1 MISELGAADI
11 EEVLAPLAGDQP
23 TGGDLRQ
30 DHSPTSVYFR
40 LRDARAEARDA
51 ERRADGEGGDEGIAT
66 LWRPVATLAIDALKS
81 TSKDLEV
88 ATWLTEALIRIA
100 GLEGLTAGASIIGG
114 LVEQH
119 WDGLYPMPDESG
131 IETRVAAVAG
141 LSGQGAD
148 GTLMQP
154 LRKVPLFA
162 RPDGTP
168 FSLWQYQGT
177 IDLVGIVD
185 PERRDQRIAAGVV
198 PFDVFETEARAA
210 GQSHWEAC
218 RASIAATIEAWDT
231 MGRLLDEKAADVS
244 PSTSRVREALHLMLE
259 VCDRFAP
266 KGAPAGDQEQVPAG
280 DAPAAAAVAEGPS
293 SKGPIKGREQA
304 LRQLEEIAA
313 WFRQNEPN
321 SPLGYTLGEAARRGR
336 MQWPDLVA
344 ELIQDEIARSG
355 VLVSVGMKRP
365 DPTQ

>member
-1 MISELGAADI
+1 
-11 EEVLAPLAGDQP
+11 
-23 TGGDLRQ
+23 
-30 DHSPTSVYFR
+30 
-40 LRDARAEARDA
+40 
-51 ERRADGEGGDEGIAT
+51 
-66 LWRPVATLAIDALKS
+66 VATLAIDALKS

-88 ATWLTEALIRIA
+88 ATWLTEALVRIA
-100 GLEGLTAGASIIGG
+100 GLEGLSTGASIIGG
-114 LVEQH
+114 LVDRH
-119 WDGLYPMPDESG
+119 WDGLYPMPDENG
-131 IETRVAAVAG
+131 IETRVAAVGG

-168 FSLWQYQGT
+168 FGLWQYQGT
-177 IDLVGIVD
+177 IELVGIVD
-185 PERRDQRIAAGVV
+185 PDRREQRIAAGVV
-198 PFDVFETEARAA
+198 PFEDFESEGRAA
-210 GQSHWEAC
+210 GQPHWQAYRAAVTGTIGAWEA
-218 RASIAATIEAWDT
+218 
-231 MGRLLDEKAADVS
+231 MGRLLDEKAGDVS
-244 PSTSRVREALHLMLE
+244 PSTGRVREALDLMVE

-266 KGAPAGDQEQVPAG
+266 KDAPVSDLEQAPAD
-280 DAPAAAAVAEGPS
+280 DASAAASADMPS
-293 SKGPIKGREQA
+293 PKGPIKGREQA

-355 VLVSVGMKRP
+355 LLVSVGMKRP
-365 DPTQ
+365 DTAP